1 MAILHAPDG
10 IFCDDPAHVR
20 PSSRLEFL
28 FVGLVGGLGLTLGNY
43 LSARASAA
51 ATQSPGQMK
60 ATAQSLIH
68 IFLPGG
74 MSAHESFDPKPDAPI
89 ESKGPFGTVKTNL
102 DGEVYSELMKD
113 TAKVADKITVCRSMT
128 HGEAA
133 HERGTHN
140 MFTGYRPSPAIQ
152 YPSFGSVVSHEYG
165 PRNNMPPYVAV
176 PSIANDYAGSG
187 FLSSESDALKEKY
200 GKTSAGM
207 RMLMAR
213 RLVEAGVRFVSLT
226 YGSWDHHT
234 GISKAMNSQLP
245 SFDKAFAALIN
256 DLEERKM
263 LDSTL
268 IMVSTEFGRTPKV
281 NK

>member
-20 PSSRLEFL
+20 PSSRREFL

-43 LSARASAA
+43 LAARAGAA
-51 ATQSPGQMK
+51 AVSPSGTSMK

-89 ESKGPFGTVKTNL
+89 ESKGPFGTVKTSL
-102 DGEVYSELMKD
+102 DGEVFSELMKD
-113 TAKVADKITVCRSMT
+113 SAKVADKITVCRSMT

-152 YPSFGSVVSHEYG
+152 YPSFGSVVSYEFG
-165 PRNNMPPYVAV
+165 SRKNLPPYVCV
-176 PSIANDYAGSG
+176 PTMSNPYAGSG
-187 FLSSESDALKEKY
+187 YLSSAYGPFSLGAEPAAGNFSVRDLSLPDGVDEK
-200 GKTSAGM
+200 
-207 RMLMAR
+207 
-213 RLVEAGVRFVSLT
+213 
-226 YGSWDHHT
+226 
-234 GISKAMNSQLP
+234 
-245 SFDKAFAALIN
+245 
-256 DLEERKM
+256 
-263 LDSTL
+263 
-268 IMVSTEFGRTPKV
+268 
-281 NK
+281 